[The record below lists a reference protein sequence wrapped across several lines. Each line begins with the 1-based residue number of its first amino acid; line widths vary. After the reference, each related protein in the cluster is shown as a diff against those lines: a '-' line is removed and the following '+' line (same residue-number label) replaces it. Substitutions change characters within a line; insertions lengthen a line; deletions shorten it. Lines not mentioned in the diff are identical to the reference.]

1 MTRYARAVGSK
12 SSNARL
18 PADPTPWSEMAPV
31 KATKKAESDT
41 NEVSTPKKEPKVV
54 QLRSGTPKTP
64 TAAQLMSPP
73 TSAVSSAKRLS
84 RKTPLNVRATL
95 NSSIMNTPDNLLTP
109 KAGKMS
115 DPSPLQTRSARKKK
129 AELAALEGTPVK
141 GATPAKGTPAKAV
154 AAKKLNPTKSAT
166 KKTAKAAKT
175 EDSEDTELCLKLEE
189 DGMDSDD
196 LDSDDDEDNAQGNGA
211 EVDQAA
217 IEKLLSEAKNAKT
230 ILSHVKNMEASSPK
244 PSAGI
249 LPKTPTRGTLKTP
262 SKVKASATSTEVVT
276 PAKEAKTPKKGAQ
289 VTPVEE
295 STNVEI
301 PTEEVAPK
309 TPLKTVKAATAKK
322 AKATPAKATPAKAT
336 PAKAAAAKATPAK
349 AAPVETTPAETSPV
363 KPKTEPVE
371 VKKEVEVAPVA
382 SETPVKVEPAAK
394 STEEETAMET
404 EVLKETSDP
413 DAPKK
418 KKRKVNT
425 KNKEKTSEFRIEKL
439 SGEPGNNNL
448 ISMDDVQ
455 EDTME
460 KKWNPSEKITV
471 SQANEERFNKIRENL
486 LASGKP
492 VDQVEQELK
501 KIRRSMLKRLAH
513 TRCLR
518 CRHRGHMQK
527 DCPEKAKVVAKCF
540 KCGKADHISRNC
552 TIKAEVYT
560 YAECF
565 ICHQV
570 GHLTKTCP
578 SNDNGIYPRG
588 GSCYKCNE
596 KTHLARDCPTLE
608 KAAQDENVEPKVKAV
623 LVGTLDNK
631 LSGDADVVADDVKP
645 VAAKKGKRKSVV
657 KF

>member
-1 MTRYARAVGSK
+1 M
-12 SSNARL
+12 
-18 PADPTPWSEMAPV
+18 
-31 KATKKAESDT
+31 
-41 NEVSTPKKEPKVV
+41 
-54 QLRSGTPKTP
+54 
-64 TAAQLMSPP
+64 
-73 TSAVSSAKRLS
+73 
-84 RKTPLNVRATL
+84 
-95 NSSIMNTPDNLLTP
+95 
-109 KAGKMS
+109 
-115 DPSPLQTRSARKKK
+115 
-129 AELAALEGTPVK
+129 
-141 GATPAKGTPAKAV
+141 
-154 AAKKLNPTKSAT
+154 
-166 KKTAKAAKT
+166 
-175 EDSEDTELCLKLEE
+175 
-189 DGMDSDD
+189 
-196 LDSDDDEDNAQGNGA
+196 
-211 EVDQAA
+211 
-217 IEKLLSEAKNAKT
+217 
-230 ILSHVKNMEASSPK
+230 K
-244 PSAGI
+244 P
-249 LPKTPTRGTLKTP
+249 
-262 SKVKASATSTEVVT
+262 SATSTEVVT

-322 AKATPAKATPAKAT
+322 AKATPAKATPAKA
-336 PAKAAAAKATPAK
+336 AAAKGTPAK

-501 KIRRSMLKRLAH
+501 KVNI
-513 TRCLR
+513 
-518 CRHRGHMQK
+518 
-527 DCPEKAKVVAKCF
+527 F
-540 KCGKADHISRNC
+540 KTN
-552 TIKAEVYT
+552 
-560 YAECF
+560 
-565 ICHQV
+565 
-570 GHLTKTCP
+570 
-578 SNDNGIYPRG
+578 
-588 GSCYKCNE
+588 
-596 KTHLARDCPTLE
+596 
-608 KAAQDENVEPKVKAV
+608 
-623 LVGTLDNK
+623 
-631 LSGDADVVADDVKP
+631 
-645 VAAKKGKRKSVV
+645 
-657 KF
+657 

>member
-1 MTRYARAVGSK
+1 MG
-12 SSNARL
+12 
-18 PADPTPWSEMAPV
+18 
-31 KATKKAESDT
+31 
-41 NEVSTPKKEPKVV
+41 
-54 QLRSGTPKTP
+54 
-64 TAAQLMSPP
+64 
-73 TSAVSSAKRLS
+73 
-84 RKTPLNVRATL
+84 
-95 NSSIMNTPDNLLTP
+95 
-109 KAGKMS
+109 
-115 DPSPLQTRSARKKK
+115 
-129 AELAALEGTPVK
+129 
-141 GATPAKGTPAKAV
+141 
-154 AAKKLNPTKSAT
+154 
-166 KKTAKAAKT
+166 
-175 EDSEDTELCLKLEE
+175 
-189 DGMDSDD
+189 
-196 LDSDDDEDNAQGNGA
+196 
-211 EVDQAA
+211 
-217 IEKLLSEAKNAKT
+217 
-230 ILSHVKNMEASSPK
+230 SHVKNIEASSPK
-244 PSAGI
+244 PSAGT

-262 SKVKASATSTEVVT
+262 SKVKPSATSTEVVT

-309 TPLKTVKAATAKK
+309 TPLKTVKAATTKK
-322 AKATPAKATPAKAT
+322 AKATPAEA
-336 PAKAAAAKATPAK
+336 
-349 AAPVETTPAETSPV
+349 TPAETSPV

-570 GHLTKTCP
+570 GHLTKTWA

-596 KTHLARDCPTLE
+596 KTHLARDCPTVQ